1 MRKYNIKE
9 IILKNKKVII
19 GVSLI
24 FLLGSRFILIKSR
37 KVNISKE
44 NYMDTIAGTV
54 VLEKGDLNNS
64 IIVSGSVK
72 SGEVS
77 NVSTSISAKVK
88 SINVNVGD
96 TVNAGDIICTL
107 DDSDILK
114 QIETKTKSIEEER
127 KALQENY
134 NKLNNQLQLL
144 KSTQA
149 EATKKQN
156 SEIEMAKNNFKK

>member
-72 SGEVS
+72 
-77 NVSTSISAKVK
+77 
-88 SINVNVGD
+88 
-96 TVNAGDIICTL
+96 
-107 DDSDILK
+107 
-114 QIETKTKSIEEER
+114 R
-127 KALQENY
+127 KL
-134 NKLNNQLQLL
+134 
-144 KSTQA
+144 
-149 EATKKQN
+149 
-156 SEIEMAKNNFKK
+156 